1 MADEPQQR
9 LAEGQRLLDAGDLD
23 VAVQI
28 LDPLT
33 GHPDPELSGAALL
46 AIGSARYR
54 LDDEA
59 GAKQAW
65 RAAAE
70 RGGSHA
76 WLGWRSVAEQE
87 VRDGNLEEAVAAYRE
102 ADRRAPAEERGAI
115 ANRIAWL
122 LKETGHDF
130 AARRQ
135 FNRARGSYGSY
146 TALVTWALVA
156 ANVIV
161 FAVDGILSGSGSPID
176 GGNGPLSQAGAV
188 YGPAVAGGE
197 WWRLITAAFL
207 HLGALHILFN
217 MYALWL
223 FGPIMEQMY
232 GHVEFAVIYV
242 LCALGGNVLTILA
255 APDTP
260 ALGASGAI
268 FGLFGLAFVVS
279 RRRHLLLGPQ
289 ARAMLVAGR
298 HPPDAEPVHH
308 LQRAQHQLDRPPRRA
323 GRGRADR
330 AAPGPG
336 QRPDAWAACGAR
348 PTARC
353 WHDACRRRCAPA
365 PTCSSRRPSSS
376 APTWRSSSSAEP
388 DVLRRRCP
396 AAASADPRRRR
407 STPAR

>member
-23 VAVQI
+23 AAVQI
-28 LDPLT
+28 LAPLT
-33 GHPDPELSGAALL
+33 GHPEPELSGAAWL
-46 AIGSARYR
+46 AIGTARYR
-54 LDDEA
+54 LDDEP
-59 GAKQAW
+59 GALDAW
-65 RAAAE
+65 RQAAE
-70 RGGSHA
+70 RGGSQA

-102 ADRRAPAEERGAI
+102 ADRRAPPEERGAI

-146 TALVTWALVA
+146 PALVTWAVVV

-161 FAVDGILSGSGSPID
+161 FALDGVLSGSGSPIN
-176 GGNGPLSQAGAV
+176 GGSGPLSQVGAV
-188 YGPAVAGGE
+188 FGPAVADGE

-207 HLGALHILFN
+207 HLGILHILFN

-242 LCALGGNVLTILA
+242 LCALGGNVLTILF
-255 APDTP
+255 APNNP

-279 RRRHLLLGPQ
+279 RRRHLLLGPE
-289 ARAMLVAGR
+289 ARAVLSRVGTLLVLNLVITFTIPAISWTG
-298 HPPDAEPVHH
+298 HVGGLAV
-308 LQRAQHQLDRPPRRA
+308 
-323 GRGRADR
+323 
-330 AAPGPG
+330 
-336 QRPDAWAACGAR
+336 GALIGLLL
-348 PTARC
+348 
-353 WHDACRRRCAPA
+353 APA
-365 PTCSSRRPSSS
+365 NVPTMGGMWRAPDGSLLARRMSP
-376 APTWRSSSSAEP
+376 A
-388 DVLRRRCP
+388 LR
-396 AAASADPRRRR
+396 ASAYLVVAAVLVFG
-407 STPAR
+407 TYVAIQQLG